1 MSSTGPGCEIAKTEL
16 GCPRDGSTPAHFLMC
31 RPHWA
36 QVSRPAQQLVYAALR
51 GEGPLGEGYKQA
63 VKDAVDEVLARD
75 A

>member
-1 MSSTGPGCEIAKTEL
+1 
-16 GCPRDGSTPAHFLMC
+16 MC